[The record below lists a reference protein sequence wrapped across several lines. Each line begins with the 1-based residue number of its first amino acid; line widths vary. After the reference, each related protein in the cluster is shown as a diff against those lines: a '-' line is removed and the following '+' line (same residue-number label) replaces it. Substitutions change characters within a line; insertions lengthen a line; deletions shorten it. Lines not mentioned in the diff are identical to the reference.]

1 MSNGSFY
8 GGRKGNSFIIVK
20 SYPDIAS
27 MVIEFAKGEN
37 STNKVNYDDYV
48 IINTLNRNHPD
59 NGKIFRRGYDYNSS
73 RTISG
78 YRAFDENDVEI
89 INGTEQQYKTAK
101 YVFNNNISAGG
112 AIYIGCIAGPSG
124 NSPYLYLTTYNQAEE
139 YYNNAPYNRKEKSE
153 GTIKE
158 SDLLPGKTE
167 ENTFNDEILWYS
179 ASIMNDKL
187 DKNQTYVG
195 FKIPYLVVDFVKKEN
210 TPYENI
216 EVNRIDNKEHPFYA
230 KWEIGLPKGKH
241 GNAIRSIQKIQA
253 KNYFSGDPE
262 VIAQLPEI
270 YIRPDYDTPMDMPQ
284 GLINL
289 GVEEQDDILVYEYQN
304 YENSANPV
312 VKTCFLTSY
321 KEVSNIQV
329 LNNGT
334 TLFIQYTNDQSETF
348 QGVLSHITKLS
359 YNNEEDEEVG
369 LLKIEYNT
377 GEALSIPIVYPDKIK
392 LKENGVLAFKKNVE
406 QETILDN
413 PDESHTLGL
422 LKWIKR
428 IEYDDTIKKLQIF
441 YNTEEVNPDTQE
453 IENEKE
459 EFDLDVVT
467 DLKIE
472 DNGQVK
478 IRKGTNE
485 WENIYDEQDGQLLP
499 RVLKWITDIVYNA
512 DNDQMQ
518 IYYNTDT
525 EEQPGEVF
533 EHAFNRITNVVFDE
547 KIIFDDVTPA
557 EVAPGFIITYSS
569 GETTNVRFST
579 GKLIKEI
586 RLIPGHEDV
595 DGTLVSY
602 TNSTLEITY
611 TDDSI
616 EELPMSG
623 KMVDNFAII
632 DNGTVQTQDGHI
644 VTLSSLKV
652 TYDNTE
658 QQTLNFVYP
667 RNIIIDNQT
676 IDSSHKIK
684 VYDSQGIK
692 SFESNPINGISRV
705 IINNNRLLALYDNPT
720 ARDAI
725 PAERAVSIDRGDGTT
740 LTWDNLGIVR
750 TDSGILV
757 GKNILPSTIED
768 PSPTEAEII
777 AYLNENFPN
786 GQVVDSLYR
795 IITVGEENQN
805 KKFYGFD
812 ALADTWY
819 FLGTIAGSAMGSDCI
834 VGTVEEFESA
844 TDPKKSL
851 LNTGGIYFIIEED

>member
-8 GGRKGNSFIIVK
+8 GGRKGKSFIIVK

-27 MVIEFAKGEN
+27 MVLDFSKGGGFTE
-37 STNKVNYDDYV
+37 VNYDEYV
-48 IINTLNRNHPD
+48 IINTLNKNHPD
-59 NGKIFRRGYDYNSS
+59 NGKVFRRGYDYNSS

-78 YRAFDENDVEI
+78 YRAYDENNVEI
-89 INGTEQQYKTAK
+89 IDGTEQQYRTAK
-101 YVFNNNISAGG
+101 YKFSNEINAGG
-112 AIYIGCIAGPSG
+112 AIYVGCIVGPAG
-124 NSPYLYLTTYNQAEE
+124 NSPYLSLTTYNEVLE
-139 YYNNAPYNRKEKSE
+139 YYNKAPEDRKVISQ
-153 GTIKE
+153 GTISE
-158 SDLLPGKTE
+158 EDLLPGKKADG
-167 ENTFNDEILWYS
+167 TFNDDILWYS
-179 ASIMNDKL
+179 ASIIKDNLKEG
-187 DKNQTYVG
+187 QAYIG
-195 FKIPYLVVDFVKKEN
+195 FKVPYLVVDFVKKEN

-216 EVNRIDNKEHPFYA
+216 EISRVDDKSHPFYA
-230 KWEIGLPKGKH
+230 QWEIGLPKGKH
-241 GNAIRSIQKIQA
+241 GNTIRNIKKIKA
-253 KNYFSGDPE
+253 ENYFSGDPSITGSLPKIYLDPTMTE
-262 VIAQLPEI
+262 PMTAQDFL
-270 YIRPDYDTPMDMPQ
+270 D
-284 GLINL
+284 N
-289 GVEEQDDILVYEYQN
+289 GVTSEDDILVYEYWN
-304 YENSANPV
+304 YEESDPPETKV
-312 VKTCFLTSY
+312 CFLAPY
-321 KEVSNIQV
+321 KQVSNINV
-329 LNNGT
+329 LEDGT
-334 TLFIQYTNDQSETF
+334 IVISYTNENNDTF
-348 QGVLSHITKLS
+348 SKALSKITRLS
-359 YNNEEDEEVG
+359 YNDKEDAEAG

-518 IYYNTDT
+518 IHYNTDT

-602 TNSTLEITY
+602 TNSTLEIIY

-616 EELPMSG
+616 EELPISG
-623 KMVDNFAII
+623 KMVDNFAIV

-644 VTLSSLKV
+644 VTLSSLRV

-658 QQTLNFVYP
+658 QQTLDFVYP

-705 IINNNRLLALYDNPT
+705 IINNNRLLVLYDNPT